1 MGEMLKA
8 YEKQIKELEKRL
20 AKLSSAAEQKETTAK
35 SRKKDPWLEEYVDIK
50 LFKGSE
56 AKLKDDVFVSVNGEN
71 CVIPRGRWFKIKRK
85 FALVIDQSE
94 IQDQKTLDMMDA
106 KAAEWEAASNRI

>member
-1 MGEMLKA
+1 M
-8 YEKQIKELEKRL
+8 EKKMVKVR
-20 AKLSSAAEQKETTAK
+20 
-35 SRKKDPWLEEYVDIK
+35 
-50 LFKGSE
+50 LFKDNQNYTG
-56 AKLKDDVFVSVNGEN
+56 DVFVSVNGEN